1 MVDLKPEEQKKFKGN
16 GVSGKVKEVNLDDV
30 VNSSFTDFDVKS
42 SKVEK
47 EIVPYERFKP
57 GSFNYDRKIDLR
69 DVGIRTSRVVSND
82 KDVSLIVAK
91 NMEEVKQLQA
101 AVEFKLASENASG
114 FRKVLLN
121 LQYRI
126 PVIKKLSKQYSIT
139 ELLLAQ
145 ADIMDKNVALLKNS
159 VRDYL
164 GLIENL
170 EVYERELSS
179 RSLDIAEYITTLQKH
194 KQKYL
199 KAFKEHQARKD
210 ISRDLSYR
218 EKWALAQKYLLR
230 DLKEID
236 KEIRKAVHY
245 RALWAKQSS
254 AIDVN
259 IKHMQLYGEFSE
271 HIAITGEEASNYLR
285 VTAGIYESS
294 ANMGDLN
301 VSVGTRLM
309 AWSNIAY
316 KLGEAGAKRLYA
328 SVELVKAMN
337 SADDTSKS
345 NLEKLLT
352 SSTREVDEVLNVMKA
367 NDQDSIEDYLRQAE
381 STTYISG
388 NEPLID
394 VGDKNIGNDKEEIY
408 RSFGIDLE

>member
-1 MVDLKPEEQKKFKGN
+1 MEGLNPEEQKKKKNN
-16 GVSGKVKEVNLDDV
+16 GVGKPYKEINLDDIV
-30 VNSSFTDFDVKS
+30 DKNLRDFDVKS

-69 DVGIRTSRVVSND
+69 DVGVRTSRVIAND
-82 KDVSLIVAK
+82 KDVSLVVAK

-101 AVEFKLASENASG
+101 AVEFKLASENTSG
-114 FRKVLLN
+114 FKKFLLN
-121 LQYRI
+121 MKYRI

-145 ADIMDKNVALLKNS
+145 ADIMDKNVALLKGA

-179 RSLDIAEYITTLQKH
+179 RSLDIADYITTLQKH

-199 KAFKEHQARKD
+199 KAFKEHQSKKD
-210 ISRDLSYR
+210 ISKDLSYR
-218 EKWALAQKYLLR
+218 EKWVLAQKYLLR

-236 KEIRKAVHY
+236 KEIRKAIHY

-254 AIDVN
+254 AIDIN

-301 VSVGTRLM
+301 VNIGTRLM
-309 AWSNIAY
+309 NWSNIAY

-337 SADDTSKS
+337 SADDNSKS

-352 SSTREVDEVLNVMKA
+352 SSTREVDEVLNAMKS
-367 NDQDSIEDYLRQAE
+367 NDQDAVEEYLRQAE
-381 STTYISG
+381 STIYLPG